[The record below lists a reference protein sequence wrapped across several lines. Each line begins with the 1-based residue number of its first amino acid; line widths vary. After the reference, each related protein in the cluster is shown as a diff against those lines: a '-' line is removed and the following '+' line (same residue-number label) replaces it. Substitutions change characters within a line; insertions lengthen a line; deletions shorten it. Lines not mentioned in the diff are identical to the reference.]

1 MTEETTTSTLDILE
15 SSNAVKIIAQ
25 DDNIATVGG
34 YGVVFG
40 GKDLE
45 GETFTRAT
53 DYMLDLV
60 PNKLVF
66 YEHGQREDVAH
77 KIGIVPNED
86 VIPDDTG
93 LWIQAELDK
102 SAAYVDS
109 VLKLIDEG
117 VLGWSSG
124 SVAHLARR
132 KGGVIKTWPLVEFSL
147 TPTPAEPRTLGVEVI
162 KQMAETNPE
171 FKALLPEMGQ
181 ETHSAGAND
190 GEGEADVSD
199 SLAKESKKMSETQD
213 APVLTADA
221 IAQAMGA
228 QLDERFEPVMKRLE
242 TLEKS
247 QPVNDGGTNVTVTK
261 DADDKLLEEKPF
273 KSFGDFLQTLARN
286 DRDKRLRAV
295 KSKGDGMG
303 GYFDVTKAMG
313 SKFVG
318 SMKAPTGLQEGIP
331 SEGGFLVGTDRASGL
346 LGRVYNVGQLIQRA
360 DMVGIS
366 AGSNGMSFYAEDETS
381 RANGSRRGGIRA
393 YWAAEAEEKTA
404 SQPKFRE
411 MELKLRKAI
420 GLVYATDELLA
431 DANAL
436 ESWIMQNLPEELSF
450 VVEDSMING
459 TGVGQALG
467 VLNSACLI
475 AQAKEVGQAADTI
488 LYENIIK
495 MWSRL
500 HPRSRGNAVWMVNT
514 DALPQLMQMS
524 LAVGTGG
531 SAVYL
536 PPGGASATPYGSLL
550 GRPLIDTEHMQ
561 TVGDE
566 GDILLADWSQYLIG
580 GKAGGGV
587 RTASSSHLRFDYN
600 EMAFRIETRY
610 DGQPWW
616 TSALTPKNSTN
627 TLSPFVTLA
636 ERA

>member
-15 SSNAVKIIAQ
+15 SPNAVKIIAQ

-77 KIGIVPNED
+77 KIGIVANED

-162 KQMAETNPE
+162 KQMAKTDPSL
-171 FKALLPEMGQ
+171 KALLPEDAQ
-181 ETHSAGAND
+181 ESISADATA
-190 GEGEADVSD
+190 GEVEATVSD

-247 QPVNDGGTNVTVTK
+247 QPADDGGTDVTVVT
-261 DADDKLLEEKPF
+261 DEADNALKGNPF
-273 KSFGDFLQTLARN
+273 KTFGEFLQTLARN

-459 TGVGQALG
+459 SGVGMPLG
-467 VLNSACLI
+467 ILNSGATVSV
-475 AQAKEVGQAADTI
+475 AKETGQAAATI
-488 LYENIIK
+488 VAENISK
-495 MWSRL
+495 MWARRWL
-500 HPRSRGNAVWMVNT
+500 GGRNYVWLYNQDVEPELDNL
-514 DALPQLMQMS
+514 A

-531 SAVYL
+531 SLVYM
-536 PPGGASATPYGSLL
+536 PPGGLSQAPYGSIKGAPAIPVEYCATL
-550 GRPLIDTEHMQ
+550 G
-561 TVGDE
+561 TVGDLMLV
-566 GDILLADWSQYLIG
+566 DLSQYQMID
-580 GKAGGGV
+580 KGGV
-587 RTASSSHLRFDYN
+587 MSDSSIHVRFIYD
-600 EMAFRIETRY
+600 ETVFRFVYRV
-610 DGQPWW
+610 DGQPKWDA
-616 TSALTPKNSTN
+616 ALTPFKGTN
-627 TLSPFVTLA
+627 TVSPFVTLA
-636 ERA
+636 TRA